1 MKNMTI
7 EAIAKA
13 CNGTIHNI
21 EKNEDSMLRSATS
34 VVIDSRKVT
43 NDGIFIAT
51 VGARVDG
58 HDFIRQ
64 IFEKGALAAV
74 CEKLPK
80 DMDDGGYGVCILVED
95 SFVAL
100 KQIAAYYRQQL
111 DCKVIGITG
120 SVGKTS
126 TKEIISS
133 VVSKQY
139 VTHKTQGNFN
149 NEVGVPLTILECR
162 EETEALVL
170 EMGINHFGEMDR
182 LSKIGRPDTMVI
194 TNIGECHLEFL
205 GDRDGVLRAKTECF
219 VNMNPEG
226 YVYLNGDD
234 DKLAGV
240 LEVHGRK
247 PVFFGLSDANDYYA
261 TDIEPLGLLGTKA
274 TLHSPKGYELSVTIP
289 LPGRHMVY
297 NALAAMAIGDNLAI
311 DGSRIAQGIEEVQAL
326 GGRSNIIRTDK
337 YTVIDDCYNAN
348 PTSMEAA
355 IKLLGSANGIR
366 VAILG
371 DMFELGEDEAALHEK
386 VGRMAAS
393 SDTDIIILIG
403 KLSLNMYNG
412 AGLIR
417 DDGVYYYET
426 VDEALGELKDIVP
439 NGASIL
445 VKASHSMGFGR
456 IVDLLTKQEGN

>member
-7 EAIAKA
+7 EAIAEA

-21 EKNEDSMLRSATS
+21 GKNEDKITVCATS

-43 NDGIFIAT
+43 RDGIFIAT

-74 CEKLPK
+74 CEKLPQ
-80 DMDDGGYGVCILVED
+80 DIDDGGYGVCILVED

-100 KQIAAYYRQQL
+100 KKIAAYYRQQL

-126 TKEIISS
+126 TKEIIAS
-133 VVSKQY
+133 VVSKRY

-149 NEVGVPLTILECR
+149 NEVGVPLTVLECR
-162 EETEALVL
+162 EDTEVLVL

-182 LSKIGRPDTMVI
+182 LSKIGRPDVMVI

-219 VNMNPEG
+219 TNMNPDG
-226 YVYLNGDD
+226 LVFLNGDD
-234 DKLAGV
+234 DKLAKV
-240 LEVHGRK
+240 AMVHGRK
-247 PVFFGLSDANDYYA
+247 PVFFGLSGKKDYYA
-261 TDIEPLGLLGTKA
+261 TDIETQGLLGIKA
-274 TLHSPKGYELSVTIP
+274 TLHSQKGYELAVTIP
-289 LPGRHMVY
+289 IPGMHMVY
-297 NALAAMAIGDNLAI
+297 NALSALAIGDYLAI
-311 DGSRIAQGIEEVQAL
+311 DRSLIAQGIEEVQAL

-337 YTVIDDCYNAN
+337 FTVIDDCYNAN

-355 IKLLGSANGIR
+355 IKLLMRADGLR

-393 SDTDIIILIG
+393 SDIDMIIFIG
-403 KLSLNMYNG
+403 ELSLNMYNG
-412 AGLIR
+412 AKSVR
-417 DDGVYYYET
+417 DDGVYYYKT
-426 VDEALGELKDIVP
+426 VDEAMGKLKCIVP
-439 NGASIL
+439 KQASVL
-445 VKASHSMGFGR
+445 VKASHSMGFDR
-456 IVDLLTKQEGN
+456 IVGLLTGQDK